1 MKRNISL
8 DLLKLIMACM
18 VVGLHAG
25 FLREYS
31 KLAEYLFVNGVFR
44 IAVPIFFII
53 NGFYF
58 YSTLLNKTKKIWFK
72 RVCFLYVIWM
82 AFYSPIWAGLA
93 SENTSILGLIGIFI
107 IGYHH
112 LWYLSGVLGA
122 AILTV
127 IFRKVEDMLVI
138 LIILGTFLIGVLIQY
153 AGNYHLFENTTADRV
168 LNTDWVHRNFIFLA
182 FPFFCIGFLINK
194 RSLHK
199 KISIKTTSISALI
212 GAIFL
217 ITESYVNYYM
227 PSRDGGFDNYIALIL
242 VCPFIFMYF
251 QQKQISGKTKSVG
264 LYSSA
269 VYFIHPF
276 TLILLKKFTHFENT
290 LLTLIGII
298 VSVLISYFII
308 RLNYKIKVI
317 L

>member
-1 MKRNISL
+1 
-8 DLLKLIMACM
+8 MAFM

-31 KLAEYLFVNGVFR
+31 QFAEYLFVNGVFR

-58 YSTLLNKTKKIWFK
+58 HSTLVNNTKENWFK

-82 AFYSPIWAGLA
+82 AFYSPIWVGLA
-93 SENTSILGLIGIFI
+93 SEKTSILDLIGVFI

-127 IFRKVEDMLVI
+127 LFRKVDDMLVV

-153 AGNYHLFENTTADRV
+153 AGNYHLFESTTVDTV

-194 RSLHK
+194 HALHK
-199 KISIKTTSISALI
+199 RMSIKTTSISALI
-212 GAIFL
+212 GAILL

-251 QQKQISGKTKSVG
+251 QQKNISGKTKSVG

-269 VYFIHPF
+269 VYFIHPL

-298 VSVLISYFII
+298 VSVLISYLII